1 MVKYRIGEENR
12 MNGKKALFIN
22 QSFLLALFLLFVPV
36 FSFAQ
41 GDGAGKR
48 YAVCIGVDD
57 YADPSI
63 VKLSTA
69 RNDAADLGSRLVS
82 AGWDKVFVL
91 TDNVD
96 YRNQDFPNRTNIENR
111 IALLADLVKSEDTI
125 FVFFSG
131 HGVSDSSGSSVL
143 PVDASLSRLKDT
155 CIPVSSIVGAFT
167 SRGITRVILA
177 IDACR
182 EQVSTTKGIAV
193 TGVTGGSG
201 ANAAALALF
210 ATKSGWYSY
219 EDAGGRNGVFT
230 RFVLSGL
237 SGDADGCGTSGVR
250 DGNVTFSELAS
261 WLPDAT
267 GSYALD
273 KGIRQQAVSVRGSGD
288 SAALDVAIAP
298 VGAVA
303 PASASVTP
311 VVASST
317 SAAEDAASLG
327 PLIGEIGKRVS
338 SIVGKSLSE
347 AGKSV
352 DAAAAKEDA
361 RAQARAAKEEKA
373 AQARAAKQ
381 EAAAQKKAEA
391 LQKAEEE
398 KQAAAEKASVARATS
413 GGSSSDEAK
422 PASDSEKHGLG
433 LIQLGLFNPAQLVPA
448 RSSVLLVSVGAIQT
462 RNYHNFGVQV
472 APITATELMG
482 GVQVGVLS
490 FTDSVV
496 GVQVGGILSRSKSV
510 YGGQVGFINTADEV
524 YGIQC
529 GFINVAKRLHGMQIG
544 GINVLE
550 RPGMFGR
557 FMVGVNIGF

>member
-1 MVKYRIGEENR
+1 MVKYHTGEENR
-12 MNGKKALFIN
+12 MNEKKAISILRSFI
-22 QSFLLALFLLFVPV
+22 FVLFLLSVPAL
-36 FSFAQ
+36 FFAQ
-41 GDGAGKR
+41 GDVPGKR

-96 YRNQDFPNRTNIENR
+96 YRNQDFPSRTNIDNR
-111 IALLADLVKSEDTI
+111 IALLADLVKKDDTI

-131 HGVSDSSGSSVL
+131 HGVSDASGSSVL
-143 PVDASLSRLKDT
+143 PVDASFSRLKDT

-193 TGVTGGSG
+193 TGITGGSG

-230 RFVLSGL
+230 RFLLTGL
-237 SGDADGCGTSGVR
+237 SGAADGSGSSGVR

-273 KGIRQQAVSVRGSGD
+273 RGIRQQSVSVRGSGD
-288 SAALDVAIAP
+288 SAALDVAVAP
-298 VGAVA
+298 VGAV
-303 PASASVTP
+303 SP
-311 VVASST
+311 V
-317 SAAEDAASLG
+317 SAAVPAVATGGATQAEDVASLG

-347 AGKSV
+347 AGKAIDSGT
-352 DAAAAKEDA
+352 AKENARAQERAAKEDE
-361 RAQARAAKEEKA
+361 AAK
-373 AQARAAKQ
+373 ARAAKQ
-381 EAAAQKKAEA
+381 EAAVLKKAEA
-391 LQKAEEE
+391 KAEEE
-398 KQAAAEKASVARATS
+398 KRAAAERAAATEAPS
-413 GGSSSDEAK
+413 DETSSDEAK
-422 PASDSEKHGLG
+422 TGSDSGNHGLG
-433 LIQLGLFNPAQLVPA
+433 LIQLGLFTPAQLIPA

-462 RNYHNFGVQV
+462 KNYHNFGVQV
-472 APITATELMG
+472 APITATEFMG
-482 GVQVGVLS
+482 GAQVGVLC

-510 YGGQVGFINTADEV
+510 YGGQVGFINTADDV

-550 RPGMFGR
+550 RPGLFGR
-557 FMVGVNIGF
+557 FMFGVNIGF